1 MKSLNIMGKSGALS
15 LLLFALQ
22 IFLSAPAT
30 VNAVA
35 PGAQITFDGGQK
47 WATHWSPNGK
57 WITYVQTPWVPWKY
71 DVYVVSS
78 EGGTPVNITAGITG
92 NCVFPKFTHDSREVI
107 FTNMVGAEMDIMS
120 VDISQL
126 SKNNPKTIQP
136 KYIMRHAANGALSH
150 GGRYLAYSSMIP
162 LNGGNRNWDF
172 RVYDCVKKTSWSI
185 TPALDYDS
193 KFGFPIPTWSHNDS
207 QVITALPLTE
217 GWFLY
222 SIPREGGAAE
232 LLEDQVFRT
241 WDADASSDGRWVLFD
256 NWKNYSELY
265 VVNISTKIVTS
276 LFPGQA
282 LVAYCPSLSP
292 NGKQFCYSGAVDWT
306 VASTHGLDIYVAD
319 FSPYV
324 AKLAGKAEKG
334 PAEFALSQN
343 SPNPFNPETT
353 IQYVIPQD
361 KGGLVR
367 LDVYD
372 SHGGLVRAL
381 VNGYCGPGVHS
392 VVWDGVDNTGRKVS
406 SGIYICKL
414 RAGEFTQARKM
425 MLLR

>member
-1 MKSLNIMGKSGALS
+1 MKYLNISGKSGALS
-15 LLLFALQ
+15 LLLFVLQ
-22 IFLSAPAT
+22 LFLFAPAA
-30 VNAVA
+30 VKAVA
-35 PGAQITFDGGQK
+35 PGTQITFDGGWK
-47 WATHWSPNGK
+47 WATNWSPNGK

-71 DVYVVSS
+71 NIYIVPS
-78 EGGTPVNITAGITG
+78 EGGTPVNLTSEIAG

-126 SKNNPKTIQP
+126 SKKNPKTIQP
-136 KYIMRHAANGALSH
+136 KYIMRHAANGAFSH

-162 LNGGNRNWDF
+162 FNGGNRNWDF

-185 TPALDYDS
+185 TPDLGYDP
-193 KFGFPIPTWSHNDS
+193 KYGFPIPSWSHNDS
-207 QVITALPLTE
+207 HVITALPVTG

-232 LLEDQVFRT
+232 LLEDQVLRT
-241 WDADASSDGRWVLFD
+241 WDTDASSDGRWVLFD

-292 NGKQFCYSGAVDWT
+292 NGKEFCYSGAVDWT
-306 VASTHGLDIYVAD
+306 VATTHGLDIYVTD
-319 FSPYV
+319 FNPYV
-324 AKLAGKAEKG
+324 AKLARKAENA

-343 SPNPFNPETT
+343 YPNPFNPSTA
-353 IQYVIPQD
+353 IQYTIPAD
-361 KGGLVR
+361 KGGLVK
-367 LDVYD
+367 LIVYD
-372 SHGGLVRAL
+372 THGALVRIL
-381 VNGYCGPGVHS
+381 VNASQGPGVHS
-392 VVWDGVDNTGRKVS
+392 VVWDGADDMGRKAS
-406 SGIYICKL
+406 SGIYIYKL
-414 RAGEFTQARKM
+414 KIGELILSRKM
-425 MLLR
+425 ILLR